1 VAKTSGRAV
10 IQQICEHHRGD
21 PPEVLVPAIMN
32 ALKGHGL
39 HITADPAAAVIE
51 YCGSTGEN
59 RCIRV
64 RLQNGRC
71 PVCGW
76 TPNPDKDA

>member
-1 VAKTSGRAV
+1 VAKPTGRAV
-10 IQQICEHHRGD
+10 IQRVCEHHRGD

-39 HITADPAAAVIE
+39 HITTDPTAAAIE
-51 YCGSTGEN
+51 YCGGS
-59 RCIRV
+59 RYRV

-76 TPNPDKDA
+76 TPNPESEDGHG